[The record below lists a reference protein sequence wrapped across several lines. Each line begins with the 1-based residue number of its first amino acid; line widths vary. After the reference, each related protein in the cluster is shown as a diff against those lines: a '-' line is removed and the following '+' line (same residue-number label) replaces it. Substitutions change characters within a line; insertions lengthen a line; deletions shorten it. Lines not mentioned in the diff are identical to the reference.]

1 MEELDIA
8 NGNNIRESQIRFNDK
23 CQEMTATLFTL
34 DKELDRLMD
43 ENRTLSAKLEK
54 QRFFREWQLMYKE
67 FEGAKSLNSRLK
79 AEL

>member
-1 MEELDIA
+1 
-8 NGNNIRESQIRFNDK
+8 
-23 CQEMTATLFTL
+23 MTATLFTL